1 MVLPPVSR
9 SFLELLSTL
18 QNLSYIYL
26 SSQSPLPL
34 SLASLC
40 FSHLS
45 HKPFIG
51 SSQGCSSQFPLLA
64 WSSTLTTFI
73 YIYPSNLILF
83 NTFALSYSYHC
94 SNISLYHLFEE
105 VEGERQ
111 KEDSICGLTPIQVVL
126 PDNLMS
132 LNIKQS
138 YEATI
143 TLIPKPDENTTK
155 KKITS

>member
-1 MVLPPVSR
+1 MVLY
-9 SFLELLSTL
+9 TY
-18 QNLSYIYL
+18 NI
-26 SSQSPLPL
+26 
-34 SLASLC
+34 C
-40 FSHLS
+40 
-45 HKPFIG
+45 
-51 SSQGCSSQFPLLA
+51 
-64 WSSTLTTFI
+64 
-73 YIYPSNLILF
+73 IYPSNLMLF
-83 NTFALSYSYHC
+83 NTFALPYSYHC

-111 KEDSICGLTPIQVVL
+111 KEDSICLTPIQVVL
-126 PDNLMS
+126 SDNLTS